1 MLAAIRWSQ
10 AAWTLALLLQLL
22 LAGPGGCLSHQE
34 LFPFGPGHGDL
45 ELEAGD
51 DLVSPALELSTALR
65 FFDKSNIHSIYV
77 SATPGGRW
85 EQSGGRAWKA
95 EAASE
100 GRPRRAGGAN
110 EAGRTWASWAGTARP
125 ASLWGAGCGARFPSP
140 RGLSASAGPPTP
152 PRSLFAV
159 ARGALRSGELA
170 PSAPPRVRPVSLQ
183 DPATPHSGTRA
194 EFPLPRLWAAAPA
207 GKPVRVLSLPS
218 AFEGKEMVWLGPGV
232 GQRPELGRSWRAG
245 PGTPVGAGAG
255 KDRQSRLSAPGEF
268 NRQPVHLC
276 MWTPDMSWQ

>member
-22 LAGPGGCLSHQE
+22 LAGPGGCLSRQE
-34 LFPFGPGHGDL
+34 LFPFGPEHGDL

-140 RGLSASAGPPTP
+140 RGLSASARPPTP

-170 PSAPPRVRPVSLQ
+170 PSAPPRVRALSHSR
-183 DPATPHSGTRA
+183 TPRPHT
-194 EFPLPRLWAAAPA
+194 
-207 GKPVRVLSLPS
+207 
-218 AFEGKEMVWLGPGV
+218 LGPGRNFLSRGC
-232 GQRPELGRSWRAG
+232 GQLRPLGSPSASCLCLLPLKERRWSGWDQAW
-245 PGTPVGAGAG
+245 G
-255 KDRQSRLSAPGEF
+255 KGQS
-268 NRQPVHLC
+268 
-276 MWTPDMSWQ
+276 

>member
-22 LAGPGGCLSHQE
+22 LAGPGGCLSRQE

-140 RGLSASAGPPTP
+140 VGFPPPSGLRRLPAAC
-152 PRSLFAV
+152 SLS
-159 ARGALRSGELA
+159 REG
-170 PSAPPRVRPVSLQ
+170 
-183 DPATPHSGTRA
+183 HSG
-194 EFPLPRLWAAAPA
+194 LGSSPRRRH
-207 GKPVRVLSLPS
+207 PVCALSHSRTPRPHT
-218 AFEGKEMVWLGPGV
+218 LGPGRNFLSRGC
-232 GQRPELGRSWRAG
+232 GQLRPLGSPSASCLCLLPLKERRWSGWDQAW
-245 PGTPVGAGAG
+245 G
-255 KDRQSRLSAPGEF
+255 KGQS
-268 NRQPVHLC
+268 
-276 MWTPDMSWQ
+276 